1 LSNMLYKELAAEYKI
16 TLKHIQKA
24 KEKSQIKSDKEILT
38 QMETSTRW
46 TLEYLQLGHEPG
58 PRRGIHR
65 RSREQREVLLDDMSY
80 IPALVPEEKPDISP
94 EDMEKLEKAL
104 SVLTD
109 REREI
114 LELVIGQNISY
125 NEAAKILDISKSTVN
140 CTIRRTREKFTRYMK
155 ATGKATMKVTES
167 GDVKALAI

>member
-1 LSNMLYKELAAEYKI
+1 MPNMFYKELATEYKI
-16 TLKHIQKA
+16 TLEHIQKA

-46 TLEYLQLGHEPG
+46 TYEYLQLGHEPG

-65 RSREQREVLLDDMSY
+65 RSRKQLEVLLDDMSY
-80 IPALVPEEKPDISP
+80 IPAPEPQEKPDISP
-94 EDMEKLEKAL
+94 EDMEKLEQAL

-114 LELVIGQNISY
+114 FELVIGQNISHG
-125 NEAAKILDISKSTVN
+125 EASELLGVTRSTVGA
-140 CTIRRTREKFTRYMK
+140 TIRRANKKFNRRVK
-155 ATGKATMKVTES
+155 ATTKATEN

>member
-1 LSNMLYKELAAEYKI
+1 MPNMFYKELATEYKI

-46 TLEYLQLGHEPG
+46 TYEYLQLGHEPG

-80 IPALVPEEKPDISP
+80 IPAPDPEEKPDISP
-94 EDMEKLEKAL
+94 EDMEKLESAL

-114 LELVIGQNISY
+114 FELVIGQNISQ
-125 NEAAKILDISKSTVN
+125 NEAAGLLGVTRGTVGS
-140 CTIRRTREKFTRYMK
+140 TIRRAGEKFIRHTK
-155 ATGKATMKVTES
+155 ATTKATES

>member
-1 LSNMLYKELAAEYKI
+1 MPDMFRKELATEYKI
-16 TLKHIQKA
+16 TLEHIQKA

-46 TLEYLQLGHEPG
+46 TYEYLQLGHEPG
-58 PRRGIHR
+58 LRKGIHR
-65 RSREQREVLLDDMSY
+65 RSRKQLEVLLDDMSY
-80 IPALVPEEKPDISP
+80 IPAPEPQEKPDISP
-94 EDMEKLEKAL
+94 EDKEKLEQAL

-114 LELVIGQNISY
+114 FELVIGQNISQG
-125 NEAAKILDISKSTVN
+125 EASQLLGVTRSTVGA
-140 CTIRRTREKFTRYMK
+140 TIRRANGKFNRHAK
-155 ATGKATMKVTES
+155 ATTKVTGK